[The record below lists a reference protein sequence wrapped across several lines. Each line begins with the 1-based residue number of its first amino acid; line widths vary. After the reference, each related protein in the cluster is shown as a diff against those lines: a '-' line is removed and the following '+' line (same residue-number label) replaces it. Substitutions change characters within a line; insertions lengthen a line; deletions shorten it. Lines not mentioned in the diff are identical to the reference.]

1 MNAPTPQ
8 AGAMLP
14 AVQSPNE
21 VIRMGMDTVQGF
33 EALQRAA
40 NLLSASSIVP
50 ESYRRFTVNK
60 EGDRIENPN
69 GLANCVVA
77 LNMASRMGA
86 DPILIMQNL
95 HVIEGRPSWSSI
107 FIIASINQCGR
118 FSPLRFDLSEPG
130 DEIDVDY
137 AYQEW
142 HTDERTGKRRPTDKV
157 GKVKIRPRTCRAWAV
172 EKATGTRI
180 DGPEVSMQLAVD
192 EGWIQRKG
200 SKWRTMPEVM
210 LRYRAASLFGKLY
223 APELL
228 MGLQSR
234 EELEDVFDVIDA
246 ETGEVHTV
254 RAKAPRDVTPRAS
267 AAPVGIPTGL
277 GSWTVE
283 QLDELEEM
291 IEKIHAAIS
300 AAGFKEEADQ
310 FEATTR
316 AKRSKS
322 NPDALLSEL
331 RANLADLT
339 APKAAAPA
347 DPSHAAEPKARG
359 GAKKEAPAGDGSLFQ
374 GEKA

>member
-33 EALQRAA
+33 EGLQRCAK
-40 NLLSASSIVP
+40 LLSSSPLVP
-50 ESYRRFTVNK
+50 EIYRGEK
-60 EGDRIENPN
+60 
-69 GLANCVVA
+69 GLPSAVIA
-77 LNMASRMGA
+77 LNLASRIGA
-86 DPILIMQNL
+86 DILLVMQNL
-95 HVIEGRPSWSSI
+95 YVVQGRPGWSSK
-107 FIIASINQCGR
+107 FLIATFNQCGKYTA
-118 FSPLRFDLSEPG
+118 LRYEFVGSEG
-130 DEIDVDY
+130 SDE
-137 AYQEW
+137 W
-142 HTDERTGKRRPTDKV
+142 G
-157 GKVKIRPRTCRAWAV
+157 CRAWAI
-172 EKATGTRI
+172 EKATGDRLV
-180 DGPEVSMQLAVD
+180 GPLVTIGIAKK
-192 EGWIQRKG
+192 EGWFGKQG
-200 SKWRTMPEVM
+200 SKWQTMPEQM
-210 LRYRAASLFGKLY
+210 LRYRAAAWFINTI
-223 APELL
+223 APELA
-228 MGLQSR
+228 MGLPTA
-234 EELEDVFDVIDA
+234 EENADVFDVIDA

-267 AAPVGIPTGL
+267 AAPAGMPTGL

-316 AKRSKS
+316 AKRSKV

-331 RANLADLT
+331 RANLAELT

-347 DPSHAAEPKARG
+347 DPSPAAAAPPAAEAKARG
-359 GAKKEAPAGDGSLFQ
+359 GAKKESPAGDGSLFQ
-374 GEKA
+374 GGKA